1 MANPFHGSV
10 AIVTGGS
17 SGIGRALCLELGRRG
32 AFVVVADIDE
42 EGARKTAVAI
52 LEAGGAAQSI
62 LLDVKDGDAVD
73 RMVREIDRSRGGI
86 DYMFNNA
93 GIGLSGEAIDLTRDH
108 WRRIME
114 VNFFGVLHGTL
125 AAYMAMARRGRGHVV
140 NISSL
145 AGFAPFVFNA
155 PYTAAKFAVTGMT
168 EALRVEAEARGVKV
182 TLVCPGIVRTP
193 FYESIEIVGTD
204 PASYRARLPRRL
216 ISPERAAEIILRGV
230 AAGKRRIIFPLH
242 ARLAWWAGKLAPF
255 AIDAMNRRLV
265 REFRHCGVTQ
275 RNISSTHS
283 ISSP

>member
-1 MANPFHGSV
+1 MANPFRGSI

-32 AFVVVADIDE
+32 AFAAVADIDE
-42 EGARKTAVAI
+42 EGARKAAAAI
-52 LEAGGAAQSI
+52 VEDGGVAQSI
-62 LLDVKDGDAVD
+62 LLDVTDADAVE
-73 RMVREIDRSRGGI
+73 RMIHEIDRSRGGI

-93 GIGLSGEAIDLTRDH
+93 GIGLSGEAIDLAREH

-114 VNFFGVLHGTL
+114 VNFFGVLNGTL
-125 AAYMAMARRGRGHVV
+125 AAYAAMARRGRGHIV
-140 NISSL
+140 NMSSL

-204 PASYRARLPRRL
+204 PDSYRARLPRRL
-216 ISPERAAEIILRGV
+216 ISPERAAAIILRGV

-265 REFRHCGVTQ
+265 REFRECSVNQ